1 MITNIIKNLIKDIP
15 SVANSKFD
23 SVRLLPI
30 GNKVELKVKTPKEV
44 TIVVSNIPQNTN
56 SVTDYKKC
64 LIVDTLIGS
73 DMTEEEKE
81 DYLYEYIDTFVE
93 ALYNKSGEHQLAL
106 L

>member
-1 MITNIIKNLIKDIP
+1 MITNIIRNIIKDFP

-30 GNKVELKVKTPKEV
+30 GSKVELKVKTPKEL

-56 SVTDYKKC
+56 SVSDYKAC

-73 DMTEEEKE
+73 DMTLAELANE
-81 DYLYEYIDTFVE
+81 IDDIINSDV
-93 ALYNKSGEHQLAL
+93 ALWDMKD
-106 L
+106 

>member
-1 MITNIIKNLIKDIP
+1 MITNIIKNIIKDIP

-23 SVRLLPI
+23 SVQLLPV
-30 GNKVELKVKTPKEV
+30 GNEVELKVKTPKEL

-73 DMTEEEKE
+73 DMTLAELANK
-81 DYLYEYIDTFVE
+81 IDNIIDSDVV
-93 ALYNKSGEHQLAL
+93 LWDMKG
-106 L
+106 